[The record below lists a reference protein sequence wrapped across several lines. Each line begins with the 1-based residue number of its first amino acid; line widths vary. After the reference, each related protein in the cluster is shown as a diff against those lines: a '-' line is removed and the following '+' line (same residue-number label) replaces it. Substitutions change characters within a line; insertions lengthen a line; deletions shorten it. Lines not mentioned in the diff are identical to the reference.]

1 MNGDISAAVMR
12 RILIKKDRFVGK
24 KDVYFGILLVGA
36 VFIENAGTAFAQ
48 ETGDIEDRIPL
59 VETQLTEPEE
69 DEIQYAEPPP
79 MRDGLISVSV
89 PPSEIDKRLPPEA
102 QPNTAGENK
111 LALPPPPALRERPT
125 SMFVLTAVQ
134 ISGAAAIPPEK
145 FAPLYDEMLARTVS
159 VEDVARLVDAITSA
173 YRDKGYFLSRATAP
187 AQTGESGVLHIEVA
201 EGYVSNVVV
210 KGGNAEIRDRLRKL
224 TEERPL
230 KLSTLERTLALVGDL
245 KGVSIQSTQIE
256 PDPVDFARHM
266 LIVEVK
272 RDSFE
277 ASLYADNRGTDEAGP
292 FQIYARAAA
301 NSIIRTG
308 DQLNLGLFTIPDS
321 PDELALA
328 EVSYHLPLLSSGTYA
343 TFSGMVSKFEPGAS
357 LASVDVETRTKRLS
371 FSVSHPVI
379 RQRKTSLWANVGI
392 EGRNIEEE
400 QLGVANFDDKL
411 RVVSAWTNFR
421 SDHWNGYTTFFGKVS
436 HGLDML
442 GATVDETSLS
452 RPDASGE
459 FTKFEAQLS
468 RYQNIGRVF
477 GLYASFSGQSSLDPL
492 LASEEFSLGGARFG
506 RAYDYGEL
514 TGDDGLAALIEL
526 RYGKNP
532 NLAFLDFY
540 QFYGFYDYGVVWN
553 DNAAPGFDELS
564 LSSAGGG
571 LRLTFPASLYA
582 TVEVAKPLDATP
594 FTQDDDD
601 WRGFFSISKS
611 F

>member
-1 MNGDISAAVMR
+1 MG
-12 RILIKKDRFVGK
+12 RIEVF
-24 KDVYFGILLVGA
+24 FGILLAGA
-36 VFIENAGTAFAQ
+36 VFIENAETALAQ
-48 ETGDIEDRIPL
+48 ENGDIEDRIPL
-59 VETQLTEPEE
+59 VETQLSEPEE
-69 DEIQYAEPPP
+69 DKIQYAEPPP

-102 QPNTAGENK
+102 QPDKAGEDK

-125 SMFVLTAVQ
+125 SMFVLTAVE
-134 ISGAAAIPPEK
+134 ISGAAVFPPED

-159 VEDVARLVDAITSA
+159 VKDVARLVDAITAA

-201 EGYVSNVVV
+201 EGYISNVVV
-210 KGGNAEIRDRLRKL
+210 KGGNAEIKNRLRKL

-230 KLSTLERTLALVGDL
+230 KLATLERTLALAGDL
-245 KGVSIQSTQIE
+245 KGVSIQSTSIE
-256 PDPVDFARHM
+256 PDPLDLERHL
-266 LIVEVK
+266 LIVDVK
-272 RDSFE
+272 QDDFE
-277 ASLYADNRGTDEAGP
+277 AAIYADNRGTDAAGP
-292 FQIYARAAA
+292 VQMYARAAA
-301 NSIIRTG
+301 NSILRTG
-308 DQLNLGLFTIPDS
+308 DQLSIGLFTIPTD
-321 PDELALA
+321 PEELALA
-328 EVSYHLPLLSSGTYA
+328 EVSYHLPLLASGTYA
-343 TFSGMVSKFEPGAS
+343 TFSGMISKFDAGAS
-357 LASVDVETRTKRLS
+357 LATLDTETRTRRLS
-371 FSVSHPVI
+371 FSLSHPVV
-379 RQRKTSLWANVGI
+379 RKRKTSLWANIGI

-400 QLGVANFDDKL
+400 QLGFENFDDKL
-411 RVVSAWTNFR
+411 RIVSAWTNFR
-421 SDHWNGYTTFFGKVS
+421 SDHWNGYTTVFGKVS
-436 HGLDML
+436 RGLDMF

-452 RPDASGE
+452 RPDANGE
-459 FTKFEAQLS
+459 FTKFEAQVS
-468 RYQNIGRVF
+468 RYQNIGKAF
-477 GLYASFSGQSSLDPL
+477 GLYASFAGQSSLDPL

-532 NLAFLDFY
+532 NFAFLDFY

-571 LRLTFPASLYA
+571 LRLTFPASFHA
-582 TVEVAKPLDATP
+582 AVEIAKPLDATP